1 MTRPKAKRDKQEVDV
16 VVIGAGTAGLNAV
29 AEVRRSHRSW
39 VLVESGPYG
48 TTCAR
53 VGCMPSKL
61 LIAAADRAHQVAT
74 AGEFGISAGPVSVDA
89 QALFSRLRAE
99 RDRFVAG
106 AVKSTT
112 RLPDEQRLQ
121 GRARLTGPTTVLVE
135 RDGQSDIEINARA
148 IVAAVGSS
156 PNIPQPFRDIMDHVW
171 TSDEVFELDALP
183 ESLAVI
189 GTGAIG
195 LELGQ
200 ALSRLG
206 VNVSFFSTG
215 SAIGPLRDPAL
226 QQCVQ
231 QVFQDS
237 PAGDAMAWHLDMHI
251 QRARLSDSRAIAL
264 EWQDA
269 RGEMH
274 QQQFS
279 NVLLAAGRRPQLAG
293 LDLEK
298 AGVVLNERGLPA
310 DWDPRTTRCGDT
322 AVFIVGDA
330 SHYRPVL
337 HEAADEGRAAG
348 QNAAAYPQVTALV
361 RRTPMAIVFS
371 HPQMASVGAR
381 FSELNKDGIE
391 IGTVS
396 YGDQGRARV
405 QNENAGKVNLYA
417 ERGSCMLLGAE
428 LFCPSAE
435 HLAHLLAWAI
445 QQRLR
450 VDELLSM
457 PFYHPVLEEG
467 LRTALRDLSKAL
479 RIEGSCRSLD
489 FAESAGT

>member
-1 MTRPKAKRDKQEVDV
+1 MEMPKVNHEVDV

-29 AEVRRSHRSW
+29 AEVRKSGRSW

-74 AGEFGISAGPVSVDA
+74 AGVFGISAGPVSIDA
-89 QALFSRLRAE
+89 QALFSRVRAE

-112 RLPDEQRLQ
+112 KLPDDQRFH
-121 GRARLTGPTTVLVE
+121 GRARLTGPTTLLVE
-135 RDGQSDIEINARA
+135 RDGQDDIEFKTTA

-156 PNIPQPFRDIMDHVW
+156 PNIPPPFRDIMERVW
-171 TSDEVFELDALP
+171 ISDEVFELNELP

-189 GTGAIG
+189 GTGAIS

-206 VNVSFFSTG
+206 VKVSFFSIG
-215 SAIGPLRDPAL
+215 NSIGPLRDPAM
-226 QQCVQ
+226 QQNVQ
-231 QVFQDS
+231 QVFQGS
-237 PAGDAMAWHLDMHI
+237 SAEDAMAWHLEVDI
-251 QRARLSDSRAIAL
+251 KKAQISDSDAIEL

-269 RGEMH
+269 DGNSH
-274 QQQFS
+274 QQSFS
-279 NVLLAAGRRPQLAG
+279 NVLLAAGRTPQLADLG
-293 LDLEK
+293 LEN
-298 AGVVLNERGLPA
+298 AGVTLNKRGLPA
-310 DWDPRTTRCGDT
+310 DWNPLTTRCGDT
-322 AVFIVGDA
+322 AVFVAGDA
-330 SHYRPVL
+330 SHYRAVL
-337 HEAADEGRAAG
+337 HEATDEGRIAG
-348 QNAAAYPQVTALV
+348 QNAAQYPQITEQV
-361 RRTPMAIVFS
+361 RRTPLAIVFS

-381 FSELNKDGIE
+381 FTDLNEDEIE

-396 YGDQGRARV
+396 YGNQGRARV
-405 QNENAGKVNLYA
+405 QNQHAGRVNLYA
-417 ERGSCMLLGAE
+417 ERGSCILVGAE
-428 LFCPSAE
+428 LFCPGAE
-435 HLAHLLAWAI
+435 HLAHLLAWAV

-450 VDELLSM
+450 VDELLHM

-467 LRTALRDLSKAL
+467 LRTALWDLSKAL
-479 RIEGSCRSLD
+479 KLVDSCRSTD
-489 FAESAGT
+489 FAESAGA

>member
-1 MTRPKAKRDKQEVDV
+1 MKTPVVHREVDV

-29 AEVRRSHRSW
+29 AEARKAGSNW

-74 AGEFGISAGPVSVDA
+74 AGAFGISSGPMSVDTKVM
-89 QALFSRLRAE
+89 FGRVRAE
-99 RDRFVAG
+99 RDQFVAG

-112 RLPDEQRLQ
+112 KLPDDRRLR

-135 RDGQSDIEINARA
+135 CEDHSTVELKTKA
-148 IVAAVGSS
+148 IVVAVGSRA
-156 PNIPQPFRDIMDHVW
+156 NIPPPFRDIMERVW
-171 TSDEVFELDALP
+171 ISDEVFELNELP

-195 LELGQ
+195 LEMGQ

-206 VNVSFFSTG
+206 VKVSFFSIG
-215 SAIGPLRDPAL
+215 STIGPLGDPSM

-231 QVFQDS
+231 KVFRNA
-237 PAGDAMAWHLDMHI
+237 PAKEAMDWHLAVDI
-251 QRARLSDSRAIAL
+251 KKARIGANDAIEL

-269 RGEMH
+269 DGEL
-274 QQQFS
+274 QQQSFS
-279 NVLLAAGRRPQLAG
+279 NVLLAAGRTPQLAE
-293 LDLEK
+293 LNLEK
-298 AGVVLNERGLPA
+298 AGVTLNERGLPA
-310 DWDPRTTRCGDT
+310 DWHPRTTRCGDT
-322 AVFIVGDA
+322 AVFVAGDA
-330 SHYRPVL
+330 SHYRAVL
-337 HEAADEGRAAG
+337 HEASDEGRIAG
-348 QNAAAYPQVTALV
+348 RNAARYPQVTALV
-361 RRTPMAIVFS
+361 RRTPLAIVFS
-371 HPQMASVGAR
+371 HPQMATVGTQ
-381 FSELNKDGIE
+381 FDDLDEDEIE

-396 YGDQGRARV
+396 YGNQGRARV
-405 QNENAGKVNLYA
+405 IGQNAGQVNLYA
-417 ERGSCMLLGAE
+417 DRSSCILVGAE
-428 LFCPSAE
+428 LFCPGAE
-435 HLAHLLAWAI
+435 HLAHLLAWAV

-479 RIEGSCRSLD
+479 QIMDNSRCSD
-489 FAESAGT
+489 FAESAGV

>member
-1 MTRPKAKRDKQEVDV
+1 MGTSKTTREVDV

-29 AEVRRSHRSW
+29 AEVRKSGRSW

-61 LIAAADRAHQVAT
+61 LIAAADRAYQVAT
-74 AGEFGISAGPVSVDA
+74 AADLGISAGPVSVDTG
-89 QALFSRLRAE
+89 ALFGRVRAE

-112 RLPDEQRLQ
+112 KLPEDQRLH
-121 GRARLTGPTTVLVE
+121 GRARLTGATTVLVE
-135 RDGQSDIEINARA
+135 RDGHDDIELETNA
-148 IVAAVGSS
+148 IVVAVGAR
-156 PNIPQPFRDIMDHVW
+156 PNVPPPFRDIMERVW
-171 TSDEVFELDALP
+171 ISDEVFELDELP

-206 VNVSFFSTG
+206 VKISFFSIDA
-215 SAIGPLRDPAL
+215 AIGPLRDPAI
-226 QQCVQ
+226 QESVQ

-237 PAGDAMAWHLDMHI
+237 RAADAMDWHLEVDI
-251 QRARLSDSRAIAL
+251 KKARISNKDAIEL
-264 EWQDA
+264 EWLDA
-269 RGEMH
+269 EGDTH
-274 QQQFS
+274 QQSFS
-279 NVLLAAGRRPQLAG
+279 NVLLAAGRTPQLAG
-293 LDLEK
+293 LDLES
-298 AGVVLNERGLPA
+298 AGVKLNERGLPA
-310 DWDPRTTRCGDT
+310 DWNPRTARCGDT
-322 AVFIVGDA
+322 AVFIAGDA

-337 HEAADEGRAAG
+337 HEAADEGRVAG
-348 QNAAAYPQVTALV
+348 QNAARYPRLTAMV
-361 RRTPMAIVFS
+361 RRTPLAIVFS
-371 HPQMASVGAR
+371 HPQMAAVGAR
-381 FSELNKDGIE
+381 FTELNADEIE

-396 YGDQGRARV
+396 YGNQGRARV
-405 QNENAGKVNLYA
+405 QNEHAGQVNLYA
-417 ERGSCMLLGAE
+417 QRSSGILVGAE
-428 LFCPSAE
+428 LFCPGAE
-435 HLAHLLAWAI
+435 HMAHLMAWAV

-450 VDELLSM
+450 VDELLNM

-479 RIEGSCRSLD
+479 MIKRNCRSMD
-489 FAESAGT
+489 FAKSAGG

>member
-1 MTRPKAKRDKQEVDV
+1 MATPKVNREVDV

-29 AEVRRSHRSW
+29 AEVRKSGRSW

-61 LIAAADRAHQVAT
+61 LVAAADRAHQVAT
-74 AGEFGISAGPVSVDA
+74 AGVFGISTGPMSVDPRV
-89 QALFSRLRAE
+89 LFGRVRAE

-106 AVKSTT
+106 AARSTT
-112 RLPDEQRLQ
+112 KLPDDQRLQ

-135 RDGQSDIEINARA
+135 RDGQDNIELKTNA
-148 IVAAVGSS
+148 IVAAVGSR
-156 PNIPQPFRDIMDHVW
+156 PNIPPPFRDIMERVW
-171 TSDEVFELDALP
+171 ISDEVFELNELP

-206 VNVSFFSTG
+206 VKVSFFSLG
-215 SAIGPLRDPAL
+215 SAIGPLSDPAM

-237 PAGDAMAWHLDMHI
+237 KAEVAMAWHLEVDI
-251 QRARLSDSRAIAL
+251 KQAQISESNAIEL
-264 EWQDA
+264 QWRDA
-269 RGEMH
+269 TGETH
-274 QQQFS
+274 QQSFS
-279 NVLLAAGRRPQLAG
+279 NVLLAAGRTPQLAELG
-293 LDLEK
+293 LEK
-298 AGVVLNERGLPA
+298 AGVILNERGLPA
-310 DWDPRTTRCGDT
+310 NWHSRTTRCGDT
-322 AVFIVGDA
+322 AVFVAGDA

-337 HEAADEGRAAG
+337 HEAADEGRVAG
-348 QNAAAYPQVTALV
+348 QNAAQYPQVSALV
-361 RRTPMAIVFS
+361 RRTPLAIVFS
-371 HPQMASVGAR
+371 HPQMATVGTR
-381 FSELNKDGIE
+381 FTDLNEAEIE

-396 YGDQGRARV
+396 YGNQGRARV
-405 QNENAGKVNLYA
+405 QNEHAGRVNLYA
-417 ERGSCMLLGAE
+417 QRSSCILVGAE
-428 LFCPSAE
+428 LFCPGAE
-435 HLAHLLAWAI
+435 HLAHLLAWAV
-445 QQRLR
+445 QQQLR

-479 RIEGSCRSLD
+479 QIEGNCRSVD
-489 FAESAGT
+489 FAESAGA